1 MMDAGAF
8 PLIPNIF
15 ISHLVQVITARPFF
29 GIFFFFFCADDF
41 KIYTY
46 TLPFDGFIPSLRTLL
61 LPGGCAELWGV
72 TIACWAE
79 NSQVWEYLASCPK
92 QRR

>member
-1 MMDAGAF
+1 MEAGAS

-29 GIFFFFFCADDF
+29 SIFFFSFFCADDF
-41 KIYTY
+41 KIPTHLY
-46 TLPFDGFIPSLRTLL
+46 TLPFDGLIPSLRTRL
-61 LPGGCAELWGV
+61 LPDGCAEFWGV

-79 NSQVWEYLASCPK
+79 NSQV
-92 QRR
+92 